1 MKQPVGFEDPHYPD
15 MVWALQKGLYSLKQA
30 DNIWNTAIYGYILE
44 LGFKRMSMDFCVY
57 TISFKGRDRMI
68 IAIYVDD
75 FLVATREVHF
85 QWLVKAMEQQYS
97 ITYHKADLCL
107 RIKIERDGSGGYNIS
122 QQHYFEELLKE
133 LNMQDCKPSTTSMSK
148 GEVNA
153 LTVRDT
159 GGKKHDTN
167 SHALYR
173 QIVGKLMYAMVGTR
187 PDLAYTLSVL
197 GRFVAALDTYYMALA
212 KRTLA
217 NVKTTINYR
226 LHYKRGSGSTTSTLT
241 GYVDSDYTNSH
252 DRKSTTGVCFFIDD
266 SLIYWC
272 SKRQSTVA
280 TSTTVTE
287 YFALYEATTECIC
300 LRNLMADIGISQKGS
315 TTIREDNQTAIKL
328 TEDETSHKRTKHIAV
343 KYHYSKEQQDI
354 GTISIFYISFEDNFT
369 NFFTKPQHRVQHQ
382 QICKR
387 LELFA

>member
-1 MKQPVGFEDPHYPD
+1 M
-15 MVWALQKGLYSLKQA
+15 SA
-30 DNIWNTAIYGYILE
+30 DL
-44 LGFKRMSMDFCVY
+44 CVY

-68 IAIYVDD
+68 ITIHVDD

-85 QWLVKAMEQQYS
+85 QWLVKAMEQRYS

-107 RIKIERDGSGGYNIS
+107 GIKIEHDGSGSYNIS
-122 QQHYFEELLKE
+122 QQHYLEELLKE
-133 LNMQDCKPSTTSMSK
+133 LNMQDCKPSTISMSK

-153 LTVRDT
+153 LTARDT
-159 GGKKHDTN
+159 GGKKLDTN

-197 GRFVAALDTYYMALA
+197 GRFAAPDTYHMALA

-217 NVKTTINYR
+217 YVKATINYR
-226 LHYKRGSGSTTSTLT
+226 LHYKRGSGSATPTLT
-241 GYVDSDYTNSH
+241 SYVDSDYANSD

-280 TSTTVTE
+280 TSTTVAE
-287 YFALYEATTECIC
+287 YFAL
-300 LRNLMADIGISQKGS
+300 
-315 TTIREDNQTAIKL
+315 
-328 TEDETSHKRTKHIAV
+328 
-343 KYHYSKEQQDI
+343 
-354 GTISIFYISFEDNFT
+354 
-369 NFFTKPQHRVQHQ
+369 
-382 QICKR
+382 
-387 LELFA
+387 